1 MITIKLQI
9 FDNKRRVEKAV
20 YHGATVRECIEKF
33 YKEMTQK
40 GSV

>member
-1 MITIKLQI
+1 MKTIKLQI
-9 FDNKRRVEKAV
+9 FANNRRIEKAV
-20 YHGATVRECIEKF
+20 YHGATVRECIEKL